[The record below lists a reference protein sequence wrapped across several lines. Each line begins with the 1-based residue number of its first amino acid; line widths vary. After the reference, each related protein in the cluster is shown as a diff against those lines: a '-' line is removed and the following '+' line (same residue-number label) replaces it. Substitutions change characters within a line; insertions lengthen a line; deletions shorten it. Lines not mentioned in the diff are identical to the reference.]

1 MFNNTVIQLKWL
13 TEHCEPPVK
22 LNISWC
28 LRSSHCFD
36 EVFGLHPLKAG
47 SYFRTTTV
55 KQEGCSGFHVFYQYP
70 AIECKRHMTHS
81 EPVTVKD
88 KEMRKRSAE
97 NPKETVA
104 VKAEAAVATG
114 KAPAPAAK
122 KQVTPQHH
130 FYAMAQ
136 TWEDGLTCSSSHIK
150 EIKEKSSA
158 TTDSVPPQNW
168 DIQHNEWKSVGTGN
182 HDYIC
187 FRMTYDLLHGD
198 VCHLCVAG
206 PALWPW
212 LSACYWRELLGIQFW
227 IGGVI
232 FLGMLGKPVYYA
244 EFQSIRYDG
253 LSGQEGERQEPYRK
267 AT

>member
-1 MFNNTVIQLKWL
+1 MSAVSGL

-28 LRSSHCFD
+28 LRSSRCFE

-55 KQEGCSGFHVFYQYP
+55 KQEGCSGFYVFYQYP
-70 AIECKRHMTHS
+70 AIECKQHMTHS
-81 EPVTVKD
+81 EPVTVKH

-114 KAPAPAAK
+114 KAPAPSAK

-130 FYAMAQ
+130 FDAMAQ

-158 TTDSVPPQNW
+158 ATDSVPPQNW
-168 DIQHNEWKSVGTGN
+168 DIQHNEVHRSHETCVQYIKTALTNRLILLCPSPPAVEVSRNGNPLTTSV
-182 HDYIC
+182 
-187 FRMTYDLLHGD
+187 
-198 VCHLCVAG
+198 
-206 PALWPW
+206 
-212 LSACYWRELLGIQFW
+212 SE
-227 IGGVI
+227 
-232 FLGMLGKPVYYA
+232 
-244 EFQSIRYDG
+244 
-253 LSGQEGERQEPYRK
+253 
-267 AT
+267 

>member
-28 LRSSHCFD
+28 LRSSRCFH
-36 EVFGLHPLKAG
+36 EPLKAG

-55 KQEGCSGFHVFYQYP
+55 KQEGCSGFYVFYQYP
-70 AIECKRHMTHS
+70 AIECKQHMTHS

-97 NPKETVA
+97 NRKETFS

-114 KAPAPAAK
+114 NAPAPAAK

-130 FYAMAQ
+130 FDAMAQ

-150 EIKEKSSA
+150 EKSSA
-158 TTDSVPPQNW
+158 ATDSVPPQNW
-168 DIQHNEWKSVGTGN
+168 DIQHNEWKSVGTG
-182 HDYIC
+182 
-187 FRMTYDLLHGD
+187 TL
-198 VCHLCVAG
+198 
-206 PALWPW
+206 
-212 LSACYWRELLGIQFW
+212 
-227 IGGVI
+227 
-232 FLGMLGKPVYYA
+232 
-244 EFQSIRYDG
+244 
-253 LSGQEGERQEPYRK
+253 
-267 AT
+267 